1 MDKVERVLM
10 LFWKLYS
17 GLRISKVAFCF
28 ETDINTRTFDRDIE
42 AIRNFLSENY
52 SGQEV
57 VFDRTSNTYY
67 MTGPTR
73 KILTEVEYTAISTI
87 LLGSKALRQ
96 DEMNGLMK
104 SLRELTEHGN
114 RNLQDELGQ
123 MLSEY
128 DGSSHEYA
136 ILKMQWDLYQCIKR
150 KVIIK
155 IRYQSPWEEVEE
167 KVIVPFALFFENYSF
182 RLEAAD
188 FEKEGMTEY
197 CVDKIES
204 FEIIRKLSASECNQ
218 YLKK

>member
-1 MDKVERVLM
+1 M
-10 LFWKLYS
+10 
-17 GLRISKVAFCF
+17 
-28 ETDINTRTFDRDIE
+28 
-42 AIRNFLSENY
+42 SENY

-188 FEKEGMTEY
+188 FEKEGMNEY

-218 YLKK
+218 YLKNKE